1 MTPDTWFGE
10 WTERQRQEYFT
21 KFNELAVKDVMQQKA
36 IRVDS
41 SQIETEDNVQ
51 KFKEVPGIVE
61 EKLEE
66 KRGYS
71 PELRKSII
79 EEVRRLINSPHAIQR
94 QPSLDDIRKSVKF
107 LVAAKNTKGGYYT
120 CTANDTYV
128 NCVCKSYK
136 HDSICKHSMSVAI
149 I

>member
-1 MTPDTWFGE
+1 MTSDTWFGE
-10 WTERQRQEYFT
+10 WTERLRKEYFT
-21 KFNELAVKDVMQQKA
+21 KFNELTVKDVMKQKT
-36 IRVDS
+36 IRVDC

-51 KFKEVPGIVE
+51 EFKEVPGIVE

-79 EEVRRLINSPHAIQR
+79 EEVRRLINSLHAIQR
-94 QPSLDDIRKSVKF
+94 QPSLDDTRKSVKF

-120 CTANDTYV
+120 YL
-128 NCVCKSYK
+128 
-136 HDSICKHSMSVAI
+136 
-149 I
+149 

>member
-1 MTPDTWFGE
+1 M
-10 WTERQRQEYFT
+10 
-21 KFNELAVKDVMQQKA
+21 
-36 IRVDS
+36 
-41 SQIETEDNVQ
+41 
-51 KFKEVPGIVE
+51 PGIVE

-94 QPSLDDIRKSVKF
+94 QLSLDDTRKSVKF

-120 CTANDTYV
+120 CTIQYNTIQYLYLTWSMHLAI
-128 NCVCKSYK
+128 SYFTDMPRK
-136 HDSICKHSMSVAI
+136 INK
-149 I
+149 